1 MQGLIIGIEEY
12 PLMDYFTLR
21 VVVNISQLPGM
32 GVAQYHIHFPISERN
47 NATF

>member
-1 MQGLIIGIEEY
+1 MHGLIIGIEEY

-32 GVAQYHIHFPISERN
+32 GVAQCHIHFPISERN

>member
-1 MQGLIIGIEEY
+1 MQGLTIGIEEY

-21 VVVNISQLPGM
+21 VGLNISQLPGM